1 MIMGQTITEKI
12 LAEHAGKKEVK
23 PGDHIVADVDF
34 MVANDITAPITID
47 IIEKIENAKIK
58 NEQIALVPDHFTPN
72 KDIKSAENVK
82 KLREFSRKYKIKYF
96 FETGR
101 CGVEHCMLPEK
112 GLVLPGDLVIGA
124 DSHTCTYGALGCF
137 ASGVGST
144 DLAGALLTGKIW
156 LRVPETI
163 KIEYTG
169 KLRKW
174 VFGKDLI
181 LMTLKELGNIDAI
194 YKAIEF
200 TGNTI
205 SSLSMPQRLTMSN
218 MAVEGGAKNGIFL
231 PDKITEEY
239 VKERTSRSYKIY
251 KSDSDAKYSEVR
263 KFDVSKLEPQVSLP
277 PLPSNAVSVHDIG
290 RIEID
295 QVFIG
300 SCTNGWYEDLEIAAK
315 VLKGKKVAPSV
326 RLIIAPPTPQIYMK
340 ALKNGLLE
348 IFGEAEAVIGPP
360 TCGPCLGGHLGILAA
375 GEKAV
380 ATTNRNF
387 VGRMGHYKSEVYLS
401 NSAVAAASAVAGR
414 IAHPEE
420 VL

>member
-1 MIMGQTITEKI
+1 MGHTITEKI
-12 LAEHAGKKEVK
+12 LAAHAGKNEVN
-23 PGDHIVADVDF
+23 PGEHIVANVDF
-34 MVANDITAPITID
+34 MVANDVTAPISINIID
-47 IIEKIENAKIK
+47 DINNAKIK

-82 KLREFSRKYKIKYF
+82 KMREFSKKHKVKYF

-112 GLVLPGDLVIGA
+112 GLVVPGDFVIGA
-124 DSHTCTYGALGCF
+124 DSHTCTYGAIGCV
-137 ASGVGST
+137 STGVGST

-156 LRVPETI
+156 IRVPETI
-163 KIEYTG
+163 KLEYTG
-169 KLRKW
+169 KLKEW

-181 LMTLKELGNIDAI
+181 LMTLKNLGNVAAI
-194 YKAIEF
+194 YKSLEF
-200 TGNTI
+200 TGSTI
-205 SSLSMPQRLTMSN
+205 AELSIYQRLTMSN
-218 MAVEGGAKNGIFL
+218 MAVEAGAKNGIFP

-239 VKERTSRSYKIY
+239 VKDRAKRSYKMY
-251 KSDSDAKYSEVR
+251 QSDDDAEYSDVR
-263 KFDVSKLEPQVSLP
+263 KFDVSELDPQVSLP
-277 PLPSNAVSVHDIG
+277 HLPSNAESIKNIG
-290 RIEID
+290 KIEID

-315 VLKGKKVAPSV
+315 ILKGKKVAPST
-326 RLIIAPPTPQIYMK
+326 RLIIAPPTPAIYMK

-348 IFGEAEAVIGPP
+348 IFGESEAVIGPP
-360 TCGPCLGGHLGILAA
+360 TCGPCLGGHMGVLAA

-387 VGRMGHYKSEVYLS
+387 VGRMGHYESEVYLS
-401 NSAVAAASAVAGR
+401 NPAVAAASAIAGR

>member
-1 MIMGQTITEKI
+1 MGHTITEKI
-12 LAEHAGKKEVK
+12 LAAHTGKKEVK
-23 PGDHIVADVDF
+23 PGDHIVANVDF

-47 IIEKIENAKIK
+47 IIENIANANIK

-82 KLREFSRKYKIKYF
+82 KLREFSKKYKVKYF
-96 FETGR
+96 FDTGR
-101 CGVEHCMLPEK
+101 CGVEHCMLPEM

-137 ASGVGST
+137 STGVGST
-144 DLAGALLTGKIW
+144 DLAGTLITGKIW

-163 KIEYTG
+163 KLEYTG
-169 KLRKW
+169 ELKKW

-194 YKAIEF
+194 YKSLEF
-200 TGNTI
+200 TGSTI
-205 SSLSMPQRLTMSN
+205 STLSMYQRLTMSN
-218 MAVEGGAKNGIFL
+218 MAVEAGAKNGIFQ
-231 PDKITEEY
+231 PDEITEEY
-239 VKERTSRSYKIY
+239 VKERASRSYKIY
-251 KSDSDAKYSEVR
+251 KSDSDAKYSDVR
-263 KFDVSKLEPQVSLP
+263 KFDVSKLDPQVSLP
-277 PLPSNAVSVHDIG
+277 HLPSNAESVRNIG
-290 RIEID
+290 KIEID

-300 SCTNGWYEDLEIAAK
+300 SCTNGWYEDLEIAAGI
-315 VLKGKKVAPSV
+315 LKGRKIAPTV
-326 RLIIAPPTPQIYMK
+326 RLIIAPPTPEIYMK

-348 IFGEAEAVIGPP
+348 IFGAAEAVIGPP
-360 TCGPCLGGHLGILAA
+360 TCGPCLGGHMGILAS

-387 VGRMGHYKSEVYLS
+387 LGRMGHYESEVYLS
-401 NSAVAAASAVAGR
+401 NPAVAAASAIAGR
-414 IAHPEE
+414 IVHPEE

>member
-1 MIMGQTITEKI
+1 MGQTITEKV
-12 LAEHAGKKEVK
+12 LAAHSGKKEVK
-23 PGDHIVADVDF
+23 PGEHIVADVDF
-34 MVANDITAPITID
+34 MVANDITAPITINIIND
-47 IIEKIENAKIK
+47 IKNARIK

-72 KDIKSAENVK
+72 KDIKSAQNVK
-82 KLREFSRKYKIKYF
+82 LMREFSKKYNVKYF

-101 CGVEHCMLPEK
+101 CGVEHCMLPEM

-137 ASGVGST
+137 STGVGST
-144 DLAGALLTGKIW
+144 DLAGTLITGKIW

-163 KIEYTG
+163 KLEYTG
-169 KLRKW
+169 KLKKW

-181 LMTLKELGNIDAI
+181 LMTLKELGNVDAI
-194 YKAIEF
+194 YKSLEF
-200 TGNTI
+200 TGKTI
-205 SSLSMPQRLTMSN
+205 STLSMHQRLTMSN
-218 MAVEGGAKNGIFL
+218 MAVEAGAKNGIFP

-239 VKERTSRSYKIY
+239 VKNRASRSYKIY

-263 KFDVSKLEPQVSLP
+263 KFDVSKLDPQVSLP
-277 PLPSNAVSVHDIG
+277 HLPSNAESVKNIG
-290 RIEID
+290 KIEID

-315 VLKGKKVAPSV
+315 ILKGKKVAPST
-326 RLIIAPPTPQIYMK
+326 RLIIAPPTPEIYMK

-348 IFGEAEAVIGPP
+348 VFGEAEAVIGPP
-360 TCGPCLGGHLGILAA
+360 TCGPCLGGHMGILAA

-387 VGRMGHYKSEVYLS
+387 IGRMGHYESEVYLS
-401 NSAVAAASAVAGR
+401 NPAVAAASAIAGR
-414 IAHPEE
+414 IVHPEE

>member
-1 MIMGQTITEKI
+1 MGYTITEKI
-12 LAEHAGKKEVK
+12 LAAHAGRTEVK

-34 MVANDITAPITID
+34 MVANDITAPITINIIDD
-47 IIEKIENAKIK
+47 IKNAKIK

-72 KDIKSAENVK
+72 KDIKSAQNVK
-82 KLREFSRKYKIKYF
+82 LMREFSKKHNVKYF

-101 CGVEHCMLPEK
+101 CGVEHCMLPEM

-137 ASGVGST
+137 STGVGST
-144 DLAGALLTGKIW
+144 DLAGTLITGKVW

-163 KIEYTG
+163 KLEYKG
-169 KLRKW
+169 KLKKW

-181 LMTLKELGNIDAI
+181 LMTLKELGNVDAI
-194 YKAIEF
+194 YKALEF
-200 TGNTI
+200 TGSTI
-205 SSLSMPQRLTMSN
+205 STLSMYQRLTMSN
-218 MAVEGGAKNGIFL
+218 MAVEAGAKNGIFQ

-239 VKERTSRSYKIY
+239 VKERARRSYKIY
-251 KSDSDAKYSEVR
+251 KSDYDAKYSDVR
-263 KFDVSKLEPQVSLP
+263 KFDVSKLDPQVSLP
-277 PLPSNAVSVHDIG
+277 HFPSNAESVKNIG
-290 RIEID
+290 KIEID

-300 SCTNGWYEDLEIAAK
+300 SCTNGWYEDLEIAARI
-315 VLKGKKVAPSV
+315 LKGKKVAPAV
-326 RLIIAPPTPQIYMK
+326 RLIIAPPTPEIYMK

-360 TCGPCLGGHLGILAA
+360 TCGPCLGGHMGVLAA

-387 VGRMGHYKSEVYLS
+387 IGRMGHYESEVYLS
-401 NSAVAAASAVAGR
+401 NPAVAAASAVAGR
-414 IAHPEE
+414 IVHPEE